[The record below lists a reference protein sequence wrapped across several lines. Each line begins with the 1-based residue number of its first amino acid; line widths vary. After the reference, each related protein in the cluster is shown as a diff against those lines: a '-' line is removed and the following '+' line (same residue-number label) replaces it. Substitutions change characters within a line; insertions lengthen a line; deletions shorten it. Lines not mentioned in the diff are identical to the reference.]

1 MVAPRHIFLDTS
13 IVDGQ
18 QYNFSSHAFAALT
31 EAAKMLP
38 LTLVLPAPTE
48 MEIRRHIKRR
58 ATEALKTLE
67 DARRKAPF
75 LEKWEKW
82 PLRQEDPLLRD
93 HLILLAE
100 QDYNQ
105 FKQHFSVVELDYD
118 GVDLRDIMDWY
129 AQERAPFDPGK
140 KRKEFPDAIALS
152 SLLSHARKSG
162 FHVAVVSSDK
172 DFQSACAFHD
182 ELVDFGSIPALVD
195 ALVDE
200 QGRIKKLIEAYGE
213 RLVDAIAD
221 RFPEIDFFPAED
233 PYGDV
238 QDVEV
243 ESVLME
249 EVNALGL
256 GDTEVECAFVAHV
269 KYSAHLTFADP
280 SSAYRDDE
288 DGSVHALWQRVGTV
302 QDSALVTG
310 VATLALPPDWSEIE
324 EVSEL
329 YFDTKNIDVKGYPPV
344 KYDSF

>member
-1 MVAPRHIFLDTS
+1 MVAPRHIFIDTS

-18 QYNFSSHAFAALT
+18 QYNFSSHAFAALKE
-31 EAAKMLP
+31 EAKKLP
-38 LTLVLPAPTE
+38 LTLVLPGPTE
-48 MEIRRHIKRR
+48 MEIKRHIVRR
-58 ATEALKTLE
+58 ATEAIKTLE

-100 QDYNQ
+100 QEYNE

-118 GVDLRDIMDWY
+118 GVDLREVMNWY
-129 AQERAPFDPGK
+129 AQERAPFDANK

-152 SLLSHARKSG
+152 SLLSYARRSG

-172 DFQSACAFHD
+172 DFQGACAFHD
-182 ELVDFGSIPALVD
+182 ELLDFGSIPALVG

-200 QGRIKKLIEAYGE
+200 HGRIKKLIEAYGE
-213 RLVDAIAD
+213 RLVDAITD
-221 RFPEIDFFPAED
+221 RFPEVNFFPAED

-238 QDVEV
+238 EDVEV
-243 ESVLME
+243 ESVVVE
-249 EVNALGL
+249 EVNALRL
-256 GDTEVECAFVAHV
+256 GDTEAECAFVAHV
-269 KYSAHLTFADP
+269 EYSAHLTFDDP
-280 SSAYRDDE
+280 DSAYRDDE

-302 QDSALVTG
+302 QDSALVKG

-324 EVSEL
+324 EVSAL
-329 YFDTKNIDVKGYPPV
+329 YFETKNIDVKGYPPV
-344 KYDSF
+344 KYDPF